1 MFTVSGAKRSTVLC
15 RFLRIMA
22 IESEAVFDDDLD
34 KCVHIYLSNRG
45 VLLTPFHS
53 MVLVSPAT
61 IAEDVDLHNEVFEK
75 LVKELIG

>member
-1 MFTVSGAKRSTVLC
+1 
-15 RFLRIMA
+15 MA

-34 KCVHIYLSNRG
+34 KLVHIYLSNRG

-53 MVLVSPAT
+53 MVLVSPAN